1 MVLSLPW
8 LIPSANRSL
17 RRAQLAHGGPD
28 SCTLKKMID
37 NFFGLALFLGPENKM
52 LLILNTK

>member
-1 MVLSLPW
+1 MPDSRRMSFGITSLPAWSMVVFMVLSLPW

-28 SCTLKKMID
+28 SCTLKKMI
-37 NFFGLALFLGPENKM
+37 
-52 LLILNTK
+52 